1 MLLDI
6 LSEFF
11 LVCFLELIDYIV
23 VLSVVIELL
32 FELFDPLF
40 ELFLSVHDLETHLR
54 DLVLVLL
61 LDLSLSVPHL
71 VLVLLKLLLRLL
83 PLSCVSLL
91 HVSDHRFHIRL
102 LSCLL
107 EGVLLPS
114 HHRVGLSENRL
125 DFFFVGAR

>member
-1 MLLDI
+1 MLLNV
-6 LSEFF
+6 LTEFF
-11 LVCFLELIDYIV
+11 LVRFLELIDYIV

-40 ELFLSVHDLETHLR
+40 ELFLSIHDLETHLR

-61 LDLSLSVPHL
+61 LDLSLSVPYL

-107 EGVLLPS
+107 ESVLLPS
-114 HHRVGLSENRL
+114 HHRVRLSENRL

>member
-32 FELFDPLF
+32 FELFNPLL
-40 ELFLSVHDLETHLR
+40 ELFLSIHDFKTHLR
-54 DLVLVLL
+54 DLVLVLF

-71 VLVLLKLLLRLL
+71 VLVLLKLLLCLL
-83 PLSCVSLL
+83 PLSSVSLL
-91 HVSDHRFHIRL
+91 HVSDHRFHICL
-102 LSCLL
+102 LPCLL

-114 HHRVGLSENRL
+114 HHRVRLSENRL
-125 DFFFVGAR
+125 DFFFVSAR